1 MRYLF
6 RHGESDHSLELVPAG
21 EGFHALLD
29 GRRVEVSVLRM
40 EGGELRLSIDGRA
53 VTVYYAGEGRDR
65 WLWHRGETYRLSLPA
80 GAARASKGG
89 ETTERAVRAPMP
101 ASVRMVSVHEGAL
114 VEAGQTLLVLEA
126 MKMEIRVA
134 APRAGVVEKVL
145 VAAGQ
150 TVEKEQTLLE
160 LAPAPGET
168 GD

>member
-6 RHGESDHSLELVPAG
+6 RHGEREHSLELVPAG

-29 GRRVEVSVLRM
+29 GRRVEVAVLAARD
-40 EGGELRLSIDGRA
+40 GELRLSIDGRA
-53 VTVYYAGEGRDR
+53 VTVFHAAEGRER
-65 WLWHRGETYRLSLPA
+65 WLWQRGETYRLSLPA
-80 GAARASKGG
+80 AAARASKGG
-89 ETTERAVRAPMP
+89 ENAERSVRAPMP
-101 ASVRMVSVHEGAL
+101 AAVRLVSVHEGEL
-114 VEAGQTLLVLEA
+114 VAAGQTLLVLEA

-150 TVEKEQTLLE
+150 TVDKEQTLLE